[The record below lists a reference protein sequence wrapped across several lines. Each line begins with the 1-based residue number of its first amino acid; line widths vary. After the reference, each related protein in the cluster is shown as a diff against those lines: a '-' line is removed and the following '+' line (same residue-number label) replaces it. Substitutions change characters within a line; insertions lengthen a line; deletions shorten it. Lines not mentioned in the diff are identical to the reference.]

1 MIVMIL
7 SFLRRAPCSRR
18 SFTFVAIALQSVVS
32 RLSHRY
38 HILLLWKGTTSIYP
52 VVVNVLMF
60 NMPVNGLAINALN
73 GCQDAMVC
81 DALLHQ
87 TVLGLR
93 LPCGFFC
100 DATDCPREGSIEA
113 INRSANYNVCM
124 GNKFTLPIFFSI
136 DYAIWQLLRRNKT
149 HLLTIATDPF

>member
-1 MIVMIL
+1 MDMIVMIL

-87 TVLGLR
+87 TGLGLR
-93 LPCGFFC
+93 LPCGFFVTQLIVLGKVQLRLLIDQQTITC
-100 DATDCPREGSIEA
+100 AWVTNSLYRYSFPLTMPFGSFCAA
-113 INRSANYNVCM
+113 IR
-124 GNKFTLPIFFSI
+124 LIF
-136 DYAIWQLLRRNKT
+136 
-149 HLLTIATDPF
+149 